1 MRPWILPV
9 CAIVAVAHFLAPVPT
24 AAQETEDHQAIR
36 MLFQKEQEG
45 WRKGDGAQVLSCYAE
60 SYVGYGVPV
69 RNGQP
74 NFLQTSIAANWTR
87 EAMETRLLAPDFVG
101 MKTAPADTTINMWHT
116 YELNRIDVK
125 GNEGVAISTIA
136 WASTDT
142 LRNVRT
148 QQGHQSMWFLRKI
161 AGEWK
166 YVGAIAALSGY
177 REENP
182 LQN

>member
-9 CAIVAVAHFLAPVPT
+9 CAIVAVAHFLAPAPIS
-24 AAQETEDHQAIR
+24 AEETEDHQAIR

-45 WRKGDGAQVLSCYAE
+45 WRKGNGAQVLSCYAE
-60 SYVGYGVPV
+60 SYVAYWVPV
-69 RNGQP
+69 RNGRP
-74 NFLQTSIAANWTR
+74 NFLQTSIATWGAR

-101 MKTAPADTTINMWHT
+101 MKAALADTTVNMVHT
-116 YELNRIDVK
+116 YELNRIDVQ

-161 AGEWK
+161 EGEWK
-166 YVGAIAALSGY
+166 YVGVMAALSSY